1 MIARAT
7 IRRPLLLLFVVSAV
21 HCLYAQDSGRPQAR
35 KLDEI
40 RPGMYRGDIDLRLI
54 HFSEEVGKEEPGA
67 KVYLVGY
74 HGGRR
79 RLPKVFSPVSVK
91 TWLMEA
97 GGLAGDRIV
106 TLEGGRREFP
116 VLELWLVPEGAPPPE
131 PVASPGRRK
140 PR

>member
-7 IRRPLLLLFVVSAV
+7 TRRPILLLFVVSAA

-40 RPGMYRGDIDLRLI
+40 RPGMYGGDIDLRLI
-54 HFSEEVGKEEPGA
+54 RFSEEVGKEGPGA

-74 HGGRR
+74 HGRR
-79 RLPKVFSPVSVK
+79 GRLPKVFSPVSVR
-91 TWLMEA
+91 TWLTEA

-106 TLEGGRREFP
+106 TREGGRRAFP
-116 VLELWLVPEGAPPPE
+116 ALELWLVPEGAPPPA
-131 PVASPGRRK
+131 PAAPPGRRE